1 MSNSSSNY
9 PEKKS
14 PENGYLTIDSDPEK
28 TNQISAADPEFL
40 ELEAFLPTLASQL
53 PDAPGMEQL
62 NAWKQA
68 LGWLST
74 LRQASRVLMAAIAP
88 ETFRVT
94 YANDYF
100 CRFFGLSS
108 TSTGF
113 LHQEITLFDLFS
125 NLEEAKVRQ
134 WYRRHLLYQF
144 LRQRYAID
152 CHKPGYIDE
161 SITLSVNSVLY
172 PEPRLIKFWLNS
184 QGLKVSV
191 AEQLTDK
198 LSKLSNFL
206 PSSVT
211 PEKIIADQLSDA
223 EQLESLMKK
232 LNLDHYRVK
241 GFLLWEAFDVT
252 VEQQMQQVIQRL
264 TGRESILRPE
274 GFRQL
279 DREMRSLFLAD
290 KTLFLSAEQDPA
302 RLFSETE
309 FQELS
314 VISYSLEFLQ
324 GSHFQK
330 AADSNQICQIP
341 DLRLDAPTE
350 CDRQLLESGVRSL
363 LLIPLVIGISHN
375 YENYDENH
383 QQPMG
388 LVVLTSSQPNHFNQG
403 DLHNAKQLISPFTAA
418 LRQALQQRTTSFN
431 NIHPSV
437 EARFL
442 QEAERR
448 SWGLPPEPIVFKNVY
463 PLYGISDIRGS
474 SQERNRAI
482 QKDLLAQYGLGIKI
496 VEAVCEYQ
504 NSDLVQQMRLDLL
517 EQIEHLKEGIT
528 VDSEVTATEYLQNNL
543 EIYFDYF
550 AECGIP
556 AAEAVQAYTEA
567 CANEHQCVYQAR
579 ARYDEAVNQINQCLR
594 ETWESWQEK
603 MQKIIPHYC
612 DIECTDGIDHM
623 IYVGKS
629 IHGDFCLFH
638 LRSLRYEQLK
648 AVCDCARTA
657 FKIQQDYDTQL
668 KLTHLVL
675 VQDTSIDIFHDEKTE
690 RLFDV
695 GGTRDTRYEIVKKRI
710 DKGVDQ
716 RSQERITQPGML
728 TLVYST
734 NKEWEEYQKYLCY
747 LSREGWV
754 EPKIQ
759 SGNVEP
765 LQGVTGLKFARV
777 RVLP

>member
-1 MSNSSSNY
+1 MSNSSFNSA
-9 PEKKS
+9 KS
-14 PENGYLTIDSDPEK
+14 RNPENGYVTIDSDPEK
-28 TNQISAADPEFL
+28 TDRTSAGDTEFL
-40 ELEAFLPTLASQL
+40 ELEAILPTLASQL
-53 PDAPGMEQL
+53 PDAPEIEQL
-62 NAWKQA
+62 KAWKQD

-88 ETFRVT
+88 ETFRVN

-100 CRFFGLSS
+100 CRFFGMES

-113 LHQEITLFDLFS
+113 LPQEITLFDLFS

-152 CHKPGYIDE
+152 CHKPDYIEE
-161 SITLSVNSVLY
+161 SITLSVNSALY
-172 PEPRLIKFWLNS
+172 PEPRSIKFWLNS
-184 QGLKVSV
+184 QGLKVSFTD
-191 AEQLTDK
+191 AIADK
-198 LSKLSNFL
+198 LSKLSNLSNLSNFL
-206 PSSVT
+206 PSS
-211 PEKIIADQLSDA
+211 DRWSDA
-223 EQLESLMKK
+223 EPLEK
-232 LNLDHYRVK
+232 LVKNITPDHYRVK
-241 GFLLWEAFDVT
+241 GFLLLEAFDVT
-252 VEQQMQQVIQRL
+252 IEQQMQQIIQML

-279 DREMRSLFLAD
+279 DQAMRSLFRAD

-314 VISYSLEFLQ
+314 VISYSLESLQ
-324 GSHFQK
+324 GSHFQQ
-330 AADSNQICQIP
+330 AADSNQICHIP
-341 DLRLDAPTE
+341 DLGLNAPTE
-350 CDRQLLESGVRSL
+350 CDRQLLESGIRSL
-363 LLIPLVIGISHN
+363 LLLPLVIGIGPHDN
-375 YENYDENH
+375 KNDGQN
-383 QQPMG
+383 QQTMG
-388 LVVLTSSQPNHFNQG
+388 LVGLSSNQPNHFNQR
-403 DLHNAKQLISPFTAA
+403 DLHNAKQLISPFTVA

-437 EARFL
+437 EARFV

-482 QKDLLAQYGLGIKI
+482 QKDLLAQYDLGIKI
-496 VEAVCEYQ
+496 VEAVCELQ
-504 NSDLVQQMRLDLL
+504 KSDLVEQIRLDLV

-579 ARYDEAVNQINQCLR
+579 ARYDEAVSQINQCLR

-629 IHGDFCLFH
+629 IDADFCLFH

-657 FKIQQDYDTQL
+657 FKIQQDYDIQL
-668 KLTHLVL
+668 QLTHLVL
-675 VQDTSIDIFHDEKTE
+675 VQDTSLDIFHDEKTE

-747 LSREGWV
+747 LSRDGWV
-754 EPKIQ
+754 ESKIQ
-759 SGNVEP
+759 YGNVEP

>member
-1 MSNSSSNY
+1 MSNSSANSANSA
-9 PEKKS
+9 KIS
-14 PENGYLTIDSDPEK
+14 RPENGYATTDSVPENN
-28 TNQISAADPEFL
+28 NQTSPGETEFL
-40 ELEAFLPTLASQL
+40 ELEAILPTLASQL
-53 PDAPGMEQL
+53 PDAPKIQQIKT
-62 NAWKQA
+62 WQQD
-68 LGWLST
+68 LGWFTT
-74 LRQASRVLMAAIAP
+74 LRQGSRVLMAAIAP
-88 ETFRVT
+88 ETFRIT

-100 CRFFGLSS
+100 CRFFGMKS

-113 LHQEITLFDLFS
+113 LRQPITLFDLFS
-125 NLEEAKVRQ
+125 NLAAAKVQQ
-134 WYRRHLLYQF
+134 WYRRHLLAEF

-152 CHKPGYIDE
+152 CQKPDDPDNTEAPTI
-161 SITLSVNSVLY
+161 LQVKSVLY
-172 PEPRLIKFWLNS
+172 PEPRTIKFWLNS
-184 QGLKVSV
+184 QGLKVAL
-191 AEQLTDK
+191 AENITDK
-198 LSKLSNFL
+198 LSKLNNFL
-206 PSSVT
+206 SSSEQWYD
-211 PEKIIADQLSDA
+211 P
-223 EQLESLMKK
+223 EQLESLAK
-232 LNLDHYRVK
+232 NIGPDHYRVK
-241 GFLLWEAFDVT
+241 GFLLLEAFDVT
-252 VEQQMQQVIQRL
+252 IEEQMQQIIQML
-264 TGRESILRPE
+264 TGRLSILRPE

-279 DREMRSLFLAD
+279 DQAMRSLFRAD
-290 KTLFLSAEQDPA
+290 KSLFLSAEQDPA

-309 FQELS
+309 FQDLS
-314 VISYSLEFLQ
+314 VTSYSLEFLQ

-330 AADSNQICQIP
+330 AAASKQICHIP
-341 DLRLDAPTE
+341 DLGLDAPTE

-363 LLIPLVIGISHN
+363 LLLPLEIGIGCHN
-375 YENYDENH
+375 NKNDGNN
-383 QQPMG
+383 QQRMG
-388 LVVLTSSQPNHFNQG
+388 LVGITSNQPHHFNQR
-403 DLHNAKQLISPFTAA
+403 DLENAKKLISPFTVAW
-418 LRQALQQRTTSFN
+418 RQALQQRTTSFN

-437 EARFL
+437 EARFIE
-442 QEAERR
+442 EAERR

-474 SQERNRAI
+474 SQERNIAI
-482 QKDLLAQYGLGIKI
+482 QKDLLTQYELGIKI
-496 VEAVCEYQ
+496 VEVVSASEK
-504 NSDLVQQMRLDLL
+504 SDLVEQIRLDLV
-517 EQIEHLKEGIT
+517 EQIEHLKQEIT
-528 VDSEVTATEYLQNNL
+528 VDSEVTAVEYLQKNL

-550 AECGIP
+550 AQCSP
-556 AAEAVQAYTEA
+556 AAAEAVQAYTAA

-579 ARYDEAVNQINQCLR
+579 ARYDETVNQINQRLR

-629 IHGDFCLFH
+629 IHADFSLFH

-657 FKIQQDYDTQL
+657 FKIQQNYDTQL
-668 KLTHLVL
+668 QLTHLVL
-675 VQDTSIDIFHDEKTE
+675 VQDTPLDIFHDEKTE

-759 SGNVEP
+759 YGNVEP